1 MIKRIPNQIFH
12 RPFSH
17 EISWL
22 ITFLFF
28 WGSLFASSQVTK
40 DYSKGRALAEGH
52 DLPLALVFT
61 GSDWSEHSKTLIEEI
76 FKKLPSE
83 LIFVQVDF
91 PEINTQSEAI
101 LTQNRVLKEKY
112 SVENFPTIV
121 LLNSK
126 EEEISRMGYPI
137 KGVWDFGRYLK
148 EVGRRYYLLEKR
160 FEEAKQSK
168 KVGELKYCHEEA
180 RSMGA
185 KSLARIILNEGGDVV
200 PELMLEKYIAL
211 RGTKEGSA
219 LRAALNTIKSRE
231 VASRL
236 ALLDFQ
242 EKSNVK
248 HLEQFIDEFGEK
260 SVDHCWKMHL
270 VISEFM
276 EEKEEALEH
285 AQVSHRYAPVEEK
298 PNIERLI
305 SRMLPSESL

>member
-1 MIKRIPNQIFH
+1 MKLSII
-12 RPFSH
+12 
-17 EISWL
+17 
-22 ITFLFF
+22 FLFLS
-28 WGSLFASSQVTK
+28 GVLFASPQVTK
-40 DYSKGRALAEGH
+40 DYLKGRDLAQGH

-61 GSDWSEHSKTLIEEI
+61 GSDWSERSKILIEEI

-91 PEINTQSEAI
+91 PEINTQSEAT

-112 SVENFPTIV
+112 GVENFPTIV

-137 KGVWDFGRYLK
+137 KGVGDFGRHLK

-168 KVGELKYCHEEA
+168 KVGELKYCYEEA

-185 KSLARIILNEGGDVV
+185 KSLARTILNEGGDVV

-211 RGTKEGSA
+211 RGTKEGNA
-219 LRAALNTIKSRE
+219 LRAALNAMESRE

-242 EKSNVK
+242 EKNSVK
-248 HLEQFIDEFGEK
+248 PLEQFIDEFGEK
-260 SVDHCWKMHL
+260 SADHCWKMHL

-276 EEKEEALEH
+276 EDKEEALEH
-285 AQVSHRYAPVEEK
+285 AQVSHRFAPGEEK
-298 PNIERLI
+298 SNIAKII
-305 SRMLPSESL
+305 SRMLSSESP